1 MKKKVIF
8 LAVAFNLIFITI
20 TNAQEQDSITQ
31 HKWSHKLAGNFYI
44 IPDDFFI
51 LPVYQGDLDRFHM
64 EMRYNYED
72 RQTFSIWFGYNF
84 SGGNSFEYNITPMA
98 GAAIGNTNGLAPGLE
113 ITLGF
118 YGFEL
123 YTESEYIFDLD
134 AREDNFYY
142 NWTDLSY
149 SPTDWLWFGLSIQRT
164 KLYQTDLEIQR
175 GLLLGGGYKWFGI
188 NGYLYNI
195 GWDDPYF
202 ILSLSL
208 NF

>member
-1 MKKKVIF
+1 
-8 LAVAFNLIFITI
+8 
-20 TNAQEQDSITQ
+20 
-31 HKWSHKLAGNFYI
+31 
-44 IPDDFFI
+44 
-51 LPVYQGDLDRFHM
+51 
-64 EMRYNYED
+64 
-72 RQTFSIWFGYNF
+72 
-84 SGGNSFEYNITPMA
+84 MA
-98 GAAIGNTNGLAPGLE
+98 GAAIGNTNGLAPGLM

>member
-1 MKKKVIF
+1 MKKKALF
-8 LAVAFNLIFITI
+8 LAAVFILLCI
-20 TNAQEQDSITQ
+20 TNIKAQEEDSISQ
-31 HKWSHKLAGNFYI
+31 YKWRHNLAANFYI

-72 RQTFSIWFGYNF
+72 RQSFSLWFGYNF
-84 SGGNSFEYNITPMA
+84 SGGNNFEYTITPMA
-98 GAAIGNTNGLAPGLE
+98 GAVMGNTNGLAPGLE

-123 YTESEYIFDLD
+123 YAESEYIFDMD

-149 SPTDWLWFGLSIQRT
+149 SPLDWMWFGLSIQRT